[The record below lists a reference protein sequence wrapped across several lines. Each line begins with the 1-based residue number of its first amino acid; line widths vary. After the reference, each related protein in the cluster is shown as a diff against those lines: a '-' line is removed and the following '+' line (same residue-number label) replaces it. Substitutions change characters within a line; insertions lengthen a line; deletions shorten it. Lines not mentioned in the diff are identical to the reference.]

1 LTTNSYFLV
10 AASSAAVGDNNLSS
24 TCSRKQAFVPADPAL
39 GGPGAEMGSKKQK
52 RNNLAEYQCRFTRAI
67 NLVFV
72 KFCCRCRV
80 TLATNLVFVN
90 CLLWC
95 RESSLPCMHNWVF
108 VSY

>member
-1 LTTNSYFLV
+1 MQITTNQNPSPAAFTTALTTNSYFLV

-72 KFCCRCRV
+72 NSV
-80 TLATNLVFVN
+80 AGA
-90 CLLWC
+90 
-95 RESSLPCMHNWVF
+95 ESL
-108 VSY
+108 